1 MEQEERRRTTHPRTD
16 THLVLLLRLE
26 DGLQEGPALVAGRL
40 LVEHAR
46 LDHLLVHVELVL
58 GRRQD
63 LLLHAVDRAE
73 AQHAHLVLLADAVGA
88 VLGLQVLVTRG
99 EKSFGCLS
107 GHHHA
112 NVIQDSRFK
121 MLYLSRGKLL
131 RQ

>member
-1 MEQEERRRTTHPRTD
+1 
-16 THLVLLLRLE
+16 
-26 DGLQEGPALVAGRL
+26 
-40 LVEHAR
+40 
-46 LDHLLVHVELVL
+46 
-58 GRRQD
+58 
-63 LLLHAVDRAE
+63 
-73 AQHAHLVLLADAVGA
+73 VGA

-99 EKSFGCLS
+99 EKSFGYLS